1 MMMNTG
7 KVDWIPDDFALSA
20 KAVMRML
27 YAIRDFMIQNHK
39 YLDTHAFSHFVDK
52 FEEEIRNEI
61 DNAPSQ
67 VSVIDFQQIL
77 EDE

>member
-1 MMMNTG
+1 MMNAS
-7 KVDWIPDDFALSA
+7 KVDWIPDDFTLSA
-20 KAVMRML
+20 KYVMRML
-27 YAIRDFMIQNHK
+27 YAIRDLAIQRNR
-39 YLDTHAFSHFVDK
+39 YLNAHSFSHFVDK

-67 VSVIDFQQIL
+67 VPVIDFQQIL